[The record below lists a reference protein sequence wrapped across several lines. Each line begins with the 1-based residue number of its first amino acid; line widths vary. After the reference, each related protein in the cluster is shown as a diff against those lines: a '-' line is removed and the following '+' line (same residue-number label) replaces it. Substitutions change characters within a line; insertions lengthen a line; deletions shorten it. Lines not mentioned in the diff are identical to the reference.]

1 MKKKSLLIIILFVG
15 LLIVLFFLFKK
26 QHEFKDISTINT
38 VKTEVEKTNSS
49 LDFDPFQNIPDEP
62 PGAIRYEL
70 NTDSSLVNW
79 SISRHRGYVKF
90 KEGYFTLLND
100 KIKNGVFY
108 VAMDSIVNLDIDYQL
123 MKTVLEKVLKS
134 PEFFN
139 SQKYPTSAFMID
151 SLRKIS
157 KDVYLITGYMKIFDI
172 VYKINFKAQIK
183 IGKNKITA
191 NSEKFYIDRTKW
203 GLTAYSK
210 NFVQQDTSFVVPDS
224 IGLVIKIL
232 AEKR

>member
-1 MKKKSLLIIILFVG
+1 MKKKSLLIVLIFIG

-26 QHEFKDISTINT
+26 QDNFEKKSTINT
-38 VKTEVEKTNSS
+38 VKTEVENINSG
-49 LDFDPFQNIPDEP
+49 LNFDPFQNMPDEP

-90 KEGYFTLLND
+90 KDGYFTLLD
-100 KIKNGVFY
+100 GKIKNGVFY

-139 SQKYPTSAFMID
+139 TEKYPTSAFMID
-151 SLRKIS
+151 KVEKIN
-157 KDVYLITGYMKIFDI
+157 KDLYLITGYMKIFDI
-172 VYKINFKAQIK
+172 VRKINFKAQIK

-224 IGLVIKIL
+224 IGLEIKIL
-232 AEKR
+232 AEKK